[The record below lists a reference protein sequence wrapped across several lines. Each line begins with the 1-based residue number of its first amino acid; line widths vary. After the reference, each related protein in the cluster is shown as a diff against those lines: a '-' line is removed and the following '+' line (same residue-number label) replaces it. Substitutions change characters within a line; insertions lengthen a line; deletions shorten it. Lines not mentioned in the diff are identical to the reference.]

1 MEEILNFENAS
12 ETIPGKEIFF
22 LVKGYGHTSKG
33 YPSPADSP
41 LQ

>member
-1 MEEILNFENAS
+1 MSAAKAVMPSTAVE
-12 ETIPGKEIFF
+12 KEIFF